1 MKPILLVFLFAL
13 VSCDTLT
20 ENLLKIVSCVFKNE
34 KLITENFSNVL
45 LSIKNG
51 DFSKILSSGFS
62 LFFAIKDEIIKCF
75 YDDDTF
81 L

>member
-62 LFFAIKDEIIKCF
+62 LFFAIKDEIIQCF